1 MKKYNNIPFK
11 ERKRNA
17 DRVYRHE
24 VRLEE
29 INEKRLEEEKEREIR
44 EMIREKYHQE
54 VATKTD
60 KEIELERAFAE
71 FRARVGEES
80 EDTE

>member
-1 MKKYNNIPFK
+1 MKRYNNIPLN

-17 DRVYRHE
+17 NRVYRHE

-44 EMIREKYHQE
+44 EI
-54 VATKTD
+54 D
-60 KEIELERAFAE
+60 KR
-71 FRARVGEES
+71 
-80 EDTE
+80 

>member
-1 MKKYNNIPFK
+1 MKRYNNIPLK

-44 EMIREKYHQE
+44 EMIRDKYRQE
-54 VATKTD
+54 NEGKTD
-60 KEIELERAFAE
+60 KDRQFDEAYERLKE
-71 FRARVGEES
+71 FVERS
-80 EDTE
+80 ENAKS